1 MKNKISD
8 QITLWIHNY
17 AKDHGLDALCVGV
30 SGGIDSAV
38 VSTLCART
46 GLPTHVL
53 SMPIRQKEDQH
64 TLSVDHCLWLLENYD
79 NVHWDTHDLTKA
91 FESFEQMFPYAN
103 KLSMANTRSRLRM
116 VTLYTVAQ
124 NVNGIVVGTGNKV
137 EDFGVGFYTKYG
149 DGGVDIS
156 PIADLTKTEVWALGE
171 ELGVDQRIVDAAPT
185 DGLWDDGRVD
195 QDQLNGMSYKDLEHA
210 MHLEEMISKTKHS
223 AEPFTGLEAHEGR
236 LLLELDK
243 LRKPNLHKM
252 MPIPVFKK

>member
-1 MKNKISD
+1 MGNLAD
-8 QITLWIHNY
+8 RITTWIRDY
-17 AKDHGLDALCVGV
+17 AVNNSLDSLCVGV

-103 KLSMANTRSRLRM
+103 DLSMANTRSRLRM

-124 NVNGIVVGTGNKV
+124 NANGIVVGTGNKV

-171 ELGVDQRIVDAAPT
+171 ELGVDQRIIDAAPT
-185 DGLWDDGRVD
+185 DGLWDDGRID
-195 QDQLNGMSYKDLEHA
+195 QDQLNGMSYRDLEHA
-210 MHLEEMISKTKHS
+210 MYLEEMMANTQHS